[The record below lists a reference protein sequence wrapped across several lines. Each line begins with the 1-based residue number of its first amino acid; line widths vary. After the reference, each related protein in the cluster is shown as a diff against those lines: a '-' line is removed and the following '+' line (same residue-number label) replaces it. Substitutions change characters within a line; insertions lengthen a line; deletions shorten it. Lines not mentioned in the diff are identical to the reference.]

1 MKYKHESF
9 EKFKEFKSQVK
20 NQIGKII
27 KAFRSDRGG
36 EYLSTE
42 FDEYLKEHGIVS
54 QLTPPGIPQL
64 NGVSERRN
72 HTLLDMVRSMMSYT
86 DMPISFWG
94 FALESALH
102 VLNRIPSKSVSSTPY
117 EIWHGRKPSLKHVK
131 IWGCPAYIK
140 KLNTDKLETR
150 SEKGRFVGYPKDS
163 FGYYFYLPTS
173 QKVVISRDATF
184 LEQ

>member
-1 MKYKHESF
+1 
-9 EKFKEFKSQVK
+9 
-20 NQIGKII
+20 
-27 KAFRSDRGG
+27 
-36 EYLSTE
+36 
-42 FDEYLKEHGIVS
+42 
-54 QLTPPGIPQL
+54 
-64 NGVSERRN
+64 
-72 HTLLDMVRSMMSYT
+72 MMSYT

-94 FALESALH
+94 FALESALYI
-102 VLNRIPSKSVSSTPY
+102 LNRIPSKSVSSTPY

-184 LEQ
+184 LEQQFVQEGGKGRQIELELENSDQPTDQMDIDPSSQPTPIDETSTDV